1 MTKIPSSILKQAI
14 RAVHLFSKGAAAA
27 KERANHGD
35 MIFLKNHRS
44 AEKRWISSLPV
55 STSINESIYTHTRRR
70 NRQRNKSFLF
80 FCCLS
85 LLVSLFDHLKW
96 GYCSLSNKKISKSRP
111 SFTTGAQRPKS
122 DKRIF
127 FKDAKYTK
135 GDEYLK
141 KFFFFSNRKLR
152 T

>member
-80 FCCLS
+80 FYVAFRFLFLFRS
-85 LLVSLFDHLKW
+85 PEMRLLFAIEQENIKEPPFIYNWSTAP
-96 GYCSLSNKKISKSRP
+96 KIR
-111 SFTTGAQRPKS
+111 
-122 DKRIF
+122 
-127 FKDAKYTK
+127 
-135 GDEYLK
+135 
-141 KFFFFSNRKLR
+141 
-152 T
+152 